1 MISKYPVSMKE
12 INPQT
17 GLPGGAKLREV
28 ALDSEINACRAMGGA
43 DHGDFHGTL
52 VGKTMGTWRFFLPL
66 MHHMASTG
74 FNRSKQK
81 GGVEPLFWVEPI
93 IFVDYI
99 G

>member
-1 MISKYPVSMKE
+1 MIPKYPVSMQE

-52 VGKTMGTWRFFLPL
+52 VGKTMGTWRFFFATDAP
-66 MHHMASTG
+66 HG